1 MLDLIL
7 TTIITSLFCC
17 GLHFIT
23 RDGWVLAPLDYF
35 LVERL
40 GGRITYSFS
49 EQIMDEERKVYWKRE
64 WLGEVYKPLLGCIVC
79 MGSIWG
85 ILGGLLFGV
94 DLYLIPILCV
104 IVAALNGI
112 IYFNL
117 LKHWE

>member
-49 EQIMDEERKVYWKRE
+49 EQIMDDERTVHLKGWAEKI
-64 WLGEVYKPLLGCIVC
+64 YKPLLGCIVC

-94 DLYLIPILCV
+94 ELYIIPILCV
-104 IVAALNGI
+104 LVAALNGI

-117 LKHWE
+117 LKHFE